1 MTTSTLKTDRQN
13 LNILLAYPPSYLRA
27 FAIKEIDNVQNQYP
41 GKKVYEEFLKS
52 LGKENLIHS
61 NNSMHRREVSR
72 QQIQRVLSTM
82 KHKPLCKFMVK
93 EGILLPVRSP
103 DQMLYN
109 NTVHDIVRQI
119 RRGNVIGTE
128 STGPTEKKILKKN
141 SKENDNGSGLG
152 PTENLDEDS
161 DASTEVDEDG
171 DVIMRDA
178 IPKTISKPIKVKIDI
193 PSVNKEFDDLP
204 PLEDDDLPPLSGD
217 ETTDAN
223 TENLDEDTTDAD
235 TVDANDYEDLPP
247 LEDYIEEVK
256 VEKATVKVEEEIT
269 KEEDVSTKEEEDV
282 TTKDDDIEDIEEVP
296 TSKKTLDQER
306 INVSSIDQDFLE
318 VTTNDCKI
326 QIDQDNP
333 EDSIIEFEP
342 PTVIENHEQK
352 SKSTADESNNGN
364 NDRNDNDDDDISIVD
379 QDMKIVNEVPNT
391 SVDGTAKPE
400 EAAASQCLL
409 M

>member
-1 MTTSTLKTDRQN
+1 
-13 LNILLAYPPSYLRA
+13 
-27 FAIKEIDNVQNQYP
+27 
-41 GKKVYEEFLKS
+41 
-52 LGKENLIHS
+52 
-61 NNSMHRREVSR
+61 
-72 QQIQRVLSTM
+72 
-82 KHKPLCKFMVK
+82 
-93 EGILLPVRSP
+93 
-103 DQMLYN
+103 
-109 NTVHDIVRQI
+109 
-119 RRGNVIGTE
+119 
-128 STGPTEKKILKKN
+128 
-141 SKENDNGSGLG
+141 
-152 PTENLDEDS
+152 
-161 DASTEVDEDG
+161 
-171 DVIMRDA
+171 
-178 IPKTISKPIKVKIDI
+178 
-193 PSVNKEFDDLP
+193 
-204 PLEDDDLPPLSGD
+204 
-217 ETTDAN
+217 
-223 TENLDEDTTDAD
+223 LDEDTTDAD